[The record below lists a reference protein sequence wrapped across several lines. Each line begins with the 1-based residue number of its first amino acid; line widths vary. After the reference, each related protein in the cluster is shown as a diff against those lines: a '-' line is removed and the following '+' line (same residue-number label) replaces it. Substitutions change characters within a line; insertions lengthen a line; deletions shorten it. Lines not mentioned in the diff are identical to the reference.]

1 MKNNVSMKSI
11 FKPIAE
17 VFRRYHVTIF
27 IVVIVSGLA
36 TSVMLLNN
44 ILQSSTN
51 ISGYSQ
57 NGTST
62 SFDQATIDQLDQLHT
77 SADNTQTIDTSKG
90 RISPFSE

>member
-1 MKNNVSMKSI
+1 MNNNISLKSI

-51 ISGYSQ
+51 ISGYTQSP
-57 NGTST
+57 TSAT
-62 SFDQATIDQLDQLHT
+62 FDQTTIDQINQLHT
-77 SADNTQTIDTSKG
+77 SADNTQTIDSSKG

>member
-1 MKNNVSMKSI
+1 M
-11 FKPIAE
+11 
-17 VFRRYHVTIF
+17 TIF

-62 SFDQATIDQLDQLHT
+62 SFDQVTIDQINQLHA
-77 SADNTQTIDTSKG
+77 SNENVQTIDTSKG

>member
-1 MKNNVSMKSI
+1 MKNNISIKSI
-11 FKPIAE
+11 VTPIADI
-17 VFRRYHVTIF
+17 FRRYHVTIF
-27 IVVIVSGLA
+27 IIVIVSGLA

-51 ISGYSQ
+51 ISGYTQ
-57 NGTST
+57 NATST
-62 SFDQATIDQLDQLHT
+62 TFDQTTIDQINQLHT

>member
-1 MKNNVSMKSI
+1 MKNNISLKSI
-11 FKPIAE
+11 FTSIAE
-17 VFRRYHVTIF
+17 IFRHYHVTIF

-62 SFDQATIDQLDQLHT
+62 SFDQVTIDQINQLHA
-77 SADNTQTIDTSKG
+77 SNENVQTIDTSKG